1 VANLYSH
8 LLDKPLN
15 NYDISVF
22 ENYGPDTILDYHHHS
37 EWEVS
42 LNTYWMLKEK
52 HQNSENPNPF
62 LEAWVNFFDEVLG
75 AGNDLQALQGAGLVH
90 IGPYYHP
97 ATNTTVYFTSRSIAS
112 EPVTAADVGYLLSL
126 AEPPLPNVK
135 ITKYHK
141 NLRKYLKQV
150 GEV

>member
-1 VANLYSH
+1 MYSH

-75 AGNDLQALQGAGLVH
+75 AGNDLHLAG
-90 IGPYYHP
+90 IGQISLIITRLPIQQYILP
-97 ATNTTVYFTSRSIAS
+97 PLAS
-112 EPVTAADVGYLLSL
+112 EPVTAADVAICRWPNPRSPMSKSLNTIRIWQYLNNR
-126 AEPPLPNVK
+126 EGN
-135 ITKYHK
+135 
-141 NLRKYLKQV
+141 
-150 GEV
+150 